1 MVFLLLTINIF
12 NPRSNVYIL
21 DFEHVTVDCVETEM
35 HSTLL
40 IFLTF
45 QSQGKLFTTF
55 QPWSSHRFWWQIW
68 CFLTEEVVQCDTE
81 GLVAVNSLF
90 GWVLSGS
97 NGVSLEDLVKKK
109 VYIWQM
115 FCSQRILQVMKLL
128 LVKYAVS
135 KCWESQK
142 KTLSVTS
149 FMFCVH
155 QKVIHT

>member
-12 NPRSNVYIL
+12 NPRSSAYIL
-21 DFEHVTVDCVETEM
+21 DFEHITVDCAETEM

-45 QSQGKLFTTF
+45 QSQGKLFATF
-55 QPWSSHRFWWQIW
+55 QPWSSHRFWWPIW

-97 NGVSLEDLVKKK
+97 NGVSSEGLVKKK
-109 VYIWQM
+109 
-115 FCSQRILQVMKLL
+115 FTFG
-128 LVKYAVS
+128 
-135 KCWESQK
+135 KCFVLKGYCRLWNYY
-142 KTLSVTS
+142 
-149 FMFCVH
+149 
-155 QKVIHT
+155 